1 MALKEFRPLT
11 PTQRFK
17 SLPAFD
23 EITKWR
29 PEKSLLQPN
38 KKSGGRNNRGR
49 LTSRHIGGG
58 HKHKYRKVDFK
69 RRKYGVAAEVM
80 GIEYDPNRS
89 ARIALIKYSDGE
101 LSYILA
107 PSGLKVGATVNAG
120 NDAAPDLGNSLPL
133 RAIPLG
139 TSVHNIELAPGR
151 GGKVARSAGQQA
163 TLTALEAEYALVKMP
178 SGEIRRIHENCFAT
192 IGQVGNVDHMNV
204 SSGKAGRTRW
214 RGRRPHVR
222 GMVMNPIDHP
232 MGGGQGK
239 SKGGG
244 GRHHPVS
251 PWGQLAKGFKT
262 RAKHKPSDRFIM
274 QDRRKKKF
282 LVMARSL
289 KKGPFVPGHLL
300 EKIDKMNA
308 SGVKKPVKTWAR
320 RSMVTPDFV
329 GHTFMVHNG
338 KTFVSVFVTEN
349 MVGHKLGEFSPTR
362 IFKKHGSHTAK
373 VTK

>member
-11 PTQRFK
+11 PTLRFK

-29 PEKSLLQPN
+29 PERRLVEP
-38 KKSGGRNNRGR
+38 KKRSGGRNNNGR

-58 HKHKYRKVDFK
+58 HKQKYRRVDFK
-69 RRKYGVAAEVM
+69 RRKHGVAAEVV

-101 LSYILA
+101 MSYILA
-107 PSGLKVGATVNAG
+107 PDGLTTGARVMAG
-120 NDAAPDLGNSLPL
+120 ADAPPDLGNSLPL
-133 RAIPLG
+133 SAIPLG
-139 TSVHNIELAPGR
+139 ANIHNIELAPGR
-151 GGKVARSAGQQA
+151 GGQVARSAGQQA
-163 TLTALEAEYALVKMP
+163 TLSNREAGYALVKLP
-178 SGEIRRIHENCFAT
+178 SGEIRRIHDTCCAT
-192 IGQVGNVDHMNV
+192 IGQVGNIDHMNV
-204 SSGKAGRTRW
+204 VSAKAGRSRW

-262 RAKHKPSDRFIM
+262 RSKHKPSDRFILE
-274 QDRRKKKF
+274 RRRAKKK
-282 LVMARSL
+282 S
-289 KKGPFVPGHLL
+289 
-300 EKIDKMNA
+300 
-308 SGVKKPVKTWAR
+308 
-320 RSMVTPDFV
+320 
-329 GHTFMVHNG
+329 
-338 KTFVSVFVTEN
+338 
-349 MVGHKLGEFSPTR
+349 
-362 IFKKHGSHTAK
+362 
-373 VTK
+373 